1 MEEFS
6 KEADVSTL
14 HPIDGHGF
22 LIVWQW
28 VDVEEKDDEDCDSV
42 VDAGYVAT
50 KGETLSTDS
59 DTDGEDNVSDKLS
72 TVTLKC
78 IGVTRDPSYQE
89 SLLSAHRLLNEG
101 KNVPVKLVPEP
112 TNPYDSRAISI
123 QCEIGGNWK
132 IVGYVVREICDN
144 IHQALDSN
152 SVTST
157 KFAWIKYK
165 IIRKTGPGYYAA
177 VEVTRKGE
185 WPPTVMRSA
194 STMF

>member
-1 MEEFS
+1 M
-6 KEADVSTL
+6 STL

-28 VDVEEKDDEDCDSV
+28 DDVEEKDEDHDSV

-59 DTDGEDNVSDKLS
+59 DTDGEDVTDKLS

-112 TNPYDSRAISI
+112 TNPYDSHAISI
-123 QCEIGGNWK
+123 QCETGGNWK
-132 IVGYVVREICDN
+132 IVGYVVKEICDS

-152 SVTST
+152 SVMST
-157 KFAWIKYK
+157 KVAWIKYK
-165 IIRKTGPGYYAA
+165 IIRKTGPSYYAG
-177 VEVTRKGE
+177 VEVT
-185 WPPTVMRSA
+185 
-194 STMF
+194 